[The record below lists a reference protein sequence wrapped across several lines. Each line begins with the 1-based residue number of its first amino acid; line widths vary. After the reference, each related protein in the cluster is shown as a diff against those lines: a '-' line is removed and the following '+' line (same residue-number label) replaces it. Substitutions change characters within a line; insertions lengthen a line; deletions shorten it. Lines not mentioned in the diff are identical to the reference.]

1 MEDCFGTHKDMMLT
15 SLHLRLCYSLLLL
28 SSFPKAMSLNAA
40 VTGANRGLGLEICR
54 QLCDDVNIHQIFAI
68 CRKTSSMLTE
78 LSRAQGKIVVVE
90 DVNVSQDECVSKMH
104 SVFSTLSESPIPIGL
119 LIHNAGLY
127 GPAEP
132 FQNAK
137 EMHAS
142 QTLQNITMDRMRG
155 SFEVN
160 TLGPLRV
167 TQALLPNL
175 RASFRAKVIIIS
187 SLMGSLTDN
196 TSGGHYGYRMAKAG
210 VNMIGKSL
218 SEDLRGDDIAVGMI
232 HPGFVL
238 TGFGS
243 SDGATATEPMP
254 GQRDV
259 EPAVKGVLQAVE
271 TVTIENTGIFL
282 HGNYGDGVK
291 SINW

>member
-1 MEDCFGTHKDMMLT
+1 MELT
-15 SLHLRLCYSLLLL
+15 AVNLRLCYLLLPL
-28 SSFPKAMSLNAA
+28 LSFPTPAMSLNAA
-40 VTGANRGLGLEICR
+40 VTGANRGLGLELCR
-54 QLCDDVNIHQIFAI
+54 QLCEDVNIHQIFAI
-68 CRKTSSMLTE
+68 CRQTSSMLTE
-78 LSRAQGKIVVVE
+78 LSRTQEGKVVIVD
-90 DVNVSQDECVSKMH
+90 DVNVSQDECVSKIQQH

-119 LIHNAGLY
+119 LIHNAGAY

-132 FQNAK
+132 FPNQH
-137 EMHAS
+137 EMYAS

-175 RASFRAKVIIIS
+175 RASSSKAKKVIIIS

-196 TSGGHYGYRMAKAG
+196 TSGGHYGYRTAKAG
-210 VNMIGKSL
+210 VNMIGRSL
-218 SEDLRGDDIAVGMI
+218 SEDLREDDIAVGLI

-243 SDGATATEPMP
+243 SDGTTAKEAMP

-259 EPAVKGVLQAVE
+259 ESAVKGVLQAVE
-271 TVTIENTGIFL
+271 TVTMENTGIFL